1 MDNKRLPGAEGRG
14 KCVELPGCLAHQGRQ
29 KLKTCLLCRCHAVCG
44 NGGRVPPVFTGLAI
58 ETCPGPSSHHKSIM
72 RGLANHNLLWYSDNL
87 LIIETWAKSS
97 PVPGPSGQEVWDL
110 GYGCQCFTQWDL
122 LVRKK
127 RREFSGMIHHFRVII
142 IPATPSNPQ
151 QPPATPSNPSS
162 NPT

>member
-1 MDNKRLPGAEGRG
+1 MMDNKRLPGAEGRG

-58 ETCPGPSSHHKSIM
+58 ETCPGRMNSVVVSCFPGLKLCLYAVCVNDFKCQQPKGQAWRALGHPVTTGTL

-97 PVPGPSGQEVWDL
+97 PVPGPGGL
-110 GYGCQCFTQWDL
+110 GLGIRLSMFHAMRLT
-122 LVRKK
+122 
-127 RREFSGMIHHFRVII
+127 G
-142 IPATPSNPQ
+142 A
-151 QPPATPSNPSS
+151 
-162 NPT
+162 